1 MRTMNDRA
9 YLGRIIAGAVILLSA
24 FIIHDDH
31 ETIGLALYIISYLIL
46 GYDVI
51 YTAARNITQGR
62 VFDENFLMTVA
73 TLGAF
78 AIGEYPEGVLVML
91 LYQIG
96 ELFQRRAVN
105 RSRRSIAEL
114 MDIQPEYANLET
126 SEGVKRTD
134 PSQVAIGD
142 VVVIKPG
149 EKVPLD
155 GRVIEGSSMTDTSA
169 LTGESV
175 PRKVSAGDGI
185 LSGSINLNGVLRV
198 KVEKLY
204 SDSTVSRILE
214 MVEDAA
220 GRKSSSEQFIT
231 KFARYYTPA
240 VVLAA
245 LLIAIIPP
253 LVLSGATFD
262 DWIYRALVFLVISC
276 PCALVIS
283 VPLTFFGGI
292 GGASRNGILVKGG
305 NYLEA
310 LANAE
315 IAVFDKTGTLT
326 KGVFKVQD
334 IVPKTMSQYDLLEIA
349 AYAET
354 YSNHPI
360 ADSLRRSYGNDI
372 DHSKVSEVEEIPGH
386 GIKANVSG
394 KDVLIGNS
402 KLVVPTEDPN
412 DRISSDTIVHISV
425 DGVYEGYITIADEIK
440 EDAWNLAAEMDAVG
454 VKRIV
459 MLTGDTDDVGRRVA
473 SELGI
478 KEVHTQTL
486 PGDKVRITEEL
497 MLQTSNR
504 GRLLFV
510 GDGVN
515 DAPVLA
521 RADIGIA
528 MGGLGSDAAIE
539 AADVVMMTDEPSKVA
554 DAVRISKRTVGIA
567 KQNIVFALAVKSV
580 MMILGLLGIASMW
593 EAVFADVGVTLLAV
607 LNAMRAL
614 KIYKKPETS

>member
-1 MRTMNDRA
+1 MKDRS
-9 YLGRIIAGAVILLSA
+9 YIFRIIAGALFLLTA

-31 ETIGLALYIISYLIL
+31 ETAGLMLYVISYLIL

-126 SEGVKRTD
+126 AEGMKRVD
-134 PSQVAIGD
+134 PSEVSIGD
-142 VVVIKPG
+142 TVIIKPG

-155 GRVIEGSSMTDTSA
+155 GKIIEGSSMTDTSA

-175 PRKVSAGDGI
+175 PRKVSVGDTI
-185 LSGSINLNGVLRV
+185 LSGSINLNGMLRV

-204 SDSTVSRILE
+204 SDSTVSRILAL
-214 MVEDAA
+214 VEDAS

-245 LLIAIIPP
+245 LLIAMIPP
-253 LVLSGATFD
+253 LAISGATFD

-326 KGVFKVQD
+326 KGVFEVQD
-334 IVPKTMSQYDLLEIA
+334 IVPKNMSQYDLLETA
-349 AYAET
+349 AYAEM
-354 YSNHPI
+354 YSNHLI
-360 ADSLRRSYGNDI
+360 AESLRRSYGKEI
-372 DHSKVSEVEEIPGH
+372 DASKVSKVEEIPGQ
-386 GIKANVSG
+386 GVKAHISG
-394 KDVLIGNS
+394 KMVLVGNT
-402 KLVVPTEDPN
+402 KLVTPD
-412 DRISSDTIVHISV
+412 ISVDDGISDTAVHISV
-425 DGVYEGYITIADEIK
+425 DGVYGGYITIADEIK
-440 EDAWNLAAEMDAVG
+440 EDAWNLVSEMSSVG
-454 VKRIV
+454 IQRVV

-478 KEVHTQTL
+478 MEVYTQTL
-486 PGDKVRITEEL
+486 PEDKVRITEDL
-497 MLQTSNR
+497 MLQTS
-504 GRLLFV
+504 GKGKLIFV

-521 RADIGIA
+521 RADIGVA

-554 DAVRISKRTVGIA
+554 SAVRISKRTLGIA
-567 KQNIVFALAVKSV
+567 KQNIVFALAVKGV
-580 MMILGLLGIASMW
+580 MMALGLLGIASMW

-614 KIYKKPETS
+614 KVYNKPQGP